1 MTHTSSAAAA
11 QRNAWNAA
19 FHELDLPWYWE
30 AGCDLPD
37 IGAERDCIRDY
48 LARHQGH
55 LLAVYDA
62 DFLIDAILATK
73 ERHEARCLETGGDL
87 AAAIDWRELRQP
99 QIGV

>member
-1 MTHTSSAAAA
+1 MFEHVRLRWQDWRLQVIARRRLA
-11 QRNAWNAA
+11 Q
-19 FHELDLPWYWE
+19 LDDRLL
-30 AGCDLPD
+30 AD

-48 LARHQGH
+48 LVRHQGH

-73 ERHEARCLETGGDL
+73 ERHQAHCLETGGDP